1 MREIPEFSKNLQE
14 APNEI
19 GRSDTSGSN
28 FLSDLYAHDIST
40 YVQNYTNHHVD
51 GGQLPLKLVTQPI
64 VGMKNP
70 LRQMTIMTSNKCLL
84 QVYFFRLFFKF
95 SKVIYVLTSCAKR
108 F

>member
-1 MREIPEFSKNLQE
+1 MREIINPGGRRTRLREIPEFSKNLQE

-51 GGQLPLKLVTQPI
+51 GGQLPLKLVTQPS

-70 LRQMTIMTSNKCLL
+70 LRQMTIMT
-84 QVYFFRLFFKF
+84 
-95 SKVIYVLTSCAKR
+95 
-108 F
+108 